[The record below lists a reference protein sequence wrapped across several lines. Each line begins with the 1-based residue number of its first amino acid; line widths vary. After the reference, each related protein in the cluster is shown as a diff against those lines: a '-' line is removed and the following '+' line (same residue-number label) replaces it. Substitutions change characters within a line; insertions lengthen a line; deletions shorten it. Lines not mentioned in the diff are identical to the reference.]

1 MIVAGDHAT
10 NDMSG
15 EDDDSWKSILEKE
28 GYSVKCTLKGLGEI
42 QAVRDILSAYQSRTG
57 QTFRNP
63 GLNAAGNQVYIQVK
77 NYCSQQHASQDITS
91 EPMSKGAYHIK
102 FLLMWQ
108 LLLSFLFEYVFS

>member
-1 MIVAGDHAT
+1 MIPGKVFWKRGIFCQ
-10 NDMSG
+10 MYS
-15 EDDDSWKSILEKE
+15 ERSW
-28 GYSVKCTLKGLGEI
+28 
-42 QAVRDILSAYQSRTG
+42 RDPGGQRYFYPPYQSRTG

-108 LLLSFLFEYVFS
+108 LLFVFPFLNMYFS